1 MDKLNQQRTEE
12 LELIRRITDLAEDL
26 IESDV
31 WDKNEVNEAVEDAIQ
46 SIADSDNEERLRELN
61 ALATESVI
69 KIEIN
74 LD

>member
-31 WDKNEVNEAVEDAIQ
+31 WGKNEVNEAVEDAIQ